1 MSPPLMSNSI
11 RGRRYAMALPYI
23 SGRILDIG
31 CGQADLAGL
40 LGPREEYVGL
50 DINPAL
56 LATAEQRYPEHCFYN
71 ADLEAQPLPSELA
84 RQRFDTITLIAL
96 LEHMAQPARI
106 LDQLAALL
114 SAGGRVVATTPTP
127 LGHRVHRLGA
137 QFGLFYREA
146 VEDHKS
152 ILDGAALKQLFQRAG
167 LRIARYQ
174 QFEFGCNQLIVGER
188 AME

>member
-1 MSPPLMSNSI
+1 MSPPLLSNTI

-23 SGRILDIG
+23 SGRVLDIG

-40 LGPREEYVGL
+40 IASRDEYIGL

-56 LATAEQRYPEHCFYN
+56 LASGEQRFPQHRFYA
-71 ADLEAQPLPSELA
+71 ADLEACPLPAELA
-84 RQRFDTITLIAL
+84 QQRFDTITLIAL
-96 LEHMAQPARI
+96 LEHMAQPARV

-114 SAGGRVVATTPTP
+114 RPRGRVVATTPTP

-137 QFGLFYREA
+137 QLGLFYREA

-152 ILDGAALKQLFQRAG
+152 ILDGAALKRLFQRAG
-167 LRIARYQ
+167 LRVARYQ
-174 QFEFGCNQLIVGER
+174 QFELGCNQLIIGER
-188 AME
+188 ATE